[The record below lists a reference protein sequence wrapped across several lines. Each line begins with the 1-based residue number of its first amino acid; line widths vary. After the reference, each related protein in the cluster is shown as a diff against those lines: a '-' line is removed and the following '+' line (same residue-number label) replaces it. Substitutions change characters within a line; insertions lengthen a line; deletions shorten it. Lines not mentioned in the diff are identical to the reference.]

1 MQMFYEK
8 EICKT
13 GIMVEHPVEDIIE
26 RVGCQFYTKVS
37 WSCGGLLAVMDQGA
51 EPRWVI
57 CDSTQED
64 DHKLAN
70 GIPDGRSVSP
80 RPQITSR

>member
-1 MQMFYEK
+1 MFYER

-37 WSCGGLLAVMDQGA
+37 G
-51 EPRWVI
+51 E
-57 CDSTQED
+57 
-64 DHKLAN
+64 K
-70 GIPDGRSVSP
+70 SVVS
-80 RPQITSR
+80 SEMSNSKD